1 MGKEGGWVS
10 DPSYL
15 IDEEAMGKV
24 DALIKELNAAW
35 RMEVAVVV
43 VDSLPAEIRP
53 SAFAAALLNYWG
65 VGDPKLHTG
74 VVALLMIK
82 QRRLEVRVGFGTQR
96 VLKQE
101 FLQKLQQE
109 RMVPHLKSGAF
120 GPAFEEFVRGVQE
133 ELERDGPKHW
143 RRVTDRGLD
152 KPNQHGFGGGQTP
165 MDEFKAKE
173 GEPEPTGTLSGGPAG
188 AAPS

>member
-1 MGKEGGWVS
+1 
-10 DPSYL
+10 
-15 IDEEAMGKV
+15 MGKV

-65 VGDPKLHTG
+65 VGDPKVHTG

-109 RMVPHLKSGAF
+109 RMVPHLKSGASRTEAWTSRTSTASVA
-120 GPAFEEFVRGVQE
+120 GRRPWTSSRPRREGQNPQGHRVVDPRVQH
-133 ELERDGPKHW
+133 LRERKLVFSCRD
-143 RRVTDRGLD
+143 
-152 KPNQHGFGGGQTP
+152 
-165 MDEFKAKE
+165 A
-173 GEPEPTGTLSGGPAG
+173 S
-188 AAPS
+188 